1 MHREGRAG
9 PEREFEKRK
18 EVGFGRTP
26 SHPLAASLQDDVRP
40 LAQPWLP
47 GAKLTRSGKA
57 WVGVGM
63 GSASGRRAG
72 GGRNTHRKMLR
83 ELAGHVDSRS
93 EDSVAPSA
101 SCGASWVGE
110 RRQGGEE
117 GGHPIKQARPSPHHL
132 PHLHRLPFLHKA
144 YAFPRQG
151 PAQCLATRC
160 SVPGSEFQGIDS
172 VAVSGGLAF
181 RGEHCSL
188 SGPALAW
195 PSMLPSTSFQSDT
208 HLLASPACFLLGQV
222 ASDLVECS
230 SRGLFRIGV

>member
-1 MHREGRAG
+1 MNSCSSGGRKRSRVPEEGRAG

-63 GSASGRRAG
+63 GSESGRRAG
-72 GGRNTHRKMLR
+72 GGRTTYRKMLR

-93 EDSVAPSA
+93 EGSVAPSA
-101 SCGASWVGE
+101 SCGVSRAGE

-117 GGHPIKQARPSPHHL
+117 GGHPTQQASPSPHHL
-132 PHLHRLPFLHKA
+132 PHLHRLPSLHKA

-160 SVPGSEFQGIDS
+160 SMPDSET
-172 VAVSGGLAF
+172 LWPCL
-181 RGEHCSL
+181 ET
-188 SGPALAW
+188 W
-195 PSMLPSTSFQSDT
+195 PSESSTALFLDLPLPD
-208 HLLASPACFLLGQV
+208 PACFPLPLSKVTPICLPPLLVPPG
-222 ASDLVECS
+222 SGDL
-230 SRGLFRIGV
+230 